1 MHIIIKNGTKHFT
14 PHYNRTMGRYYGDK
28 HEYLSDLKAKG
39 FEPYNPD
46 NVKTR
51 EVKKYK
57 PSEWARSIVK
67 HVESS
72 GYVSGN
78 IQKELAKA
86 GTKAVP
92 KELKDKINGRTPER
106 KGGWF

>member
-28 HEYLSDLKAKG
+28 HEYLSDLKSKG

-57 PSEWARSIVK
+57 PSQWARDIVRS
-67 HVESS
+67 VERS
-72 GYVSGN
+72 GHVSGAV
-78 IQKELAKA
+78 KEQLK
-86 GTKAVP
+86 TVSMKRVP
-92 KELKDKINGRTPER
+92 KELKDKVMGKVPER